1 MQHMVLKNNKIE
13 GKYMAQFGINTIAE
27 GLEDAVYRS
36 GFGDMPNKTIYK
48 YYLAKPQDEV
58 KNIDFVKDAFERKNM
73 DRLEVKALTTTGNLF
88 ATGTNYTSTS
98 GSVPTLIP
106 IYLDPEITDIT
117 KYDTPM
123 YNGLIKK
130 VTNRGLYADYV
141 KMTAKGAAAFK
152 AEDAALPEADD
163 TYTRAVTA
171 IKFAYATGRITGPML
186 AASAEFQNMLRIE
199 TVNKHQT
206 LAELLEKQICQ
217 GTTGGDSGGFSGFL
231 NIVTTNYANLS
242 STTVTVA
249 ALRTAIRT
257 CRQPT
262 TARGLGHPDLMVTD
276 WKTVDDIK
284 ALMQN
289 ELRYYN
295 LPEGR
300 IAWGIRAVEFEGI
313 PIICSGG
320 MPTTTN
326 GKEIHVYDT
335 TTWEMRILKDET
347 FEELAKTNDSYKF
360 MISWYGTLI
369 CKNELYNYRIY
380 GGV

>member
-1 MQHMVLKNNKIE
+1 
-13 GKYMAQFGINTIAE
+13 MAQFGLNTISD
-27 GLEDAVYRS
+27 GMEDAVYRS
-36 GFGDMPNKTIYK
+36 GFGNMPNKTVYK
-48 YYLAKPQDEV
+48 HYPLKQETKA
-58 KNIDFVKDAFERKNM
+58 IDFVRDAWERKNL
-73 DRLEVKALTTTGNLF
+73 DKLEVKALTTTSQVF
-88 ATGTNYTSTS
+88 ATGTNYYTTS

-106 IYLDPEITDIT
+106 IYLDPEIMDRT
-117 KYDTPM
+117 KWDTPL

-141 KMTAKGAAAFK
+141 YMSARGASAFK

-163 TYTRAVTA
+163 TYSRAVTA
-171 IKFAYATGRITGPML
+171 IKFAYATGRISGPML
-186 AASAEFQNMLRIE
+186 AASAEFQNMLQVEIA
-199 TVNKHQT
+199 NKHQS
-206 LAELLEKQICQ
+206 LAEMLEKQICQ

-231 NIVTTNYANLS
+231 NLVSTNYTNLS

-249 ALRTAIRT
+249 YLRTSLKT

-262 TARGLGHPDLMVTD
+262 SSRGVGHPDLMVTD

-284 ALMQN
+284 ALIQN
-289 ELRYYN
+289 ELRYFA
-295 LPEGR
+295 LPQGK
-300 IAWGIRAVEFEGI
+300 IAWGIQSIEFEGV

-335 TTWEMRILKDET
+335 STWELRILKDET

-369 CKNELYNYRIY
+369 CKAEVFNYRIY